1 MINQTASRVAAIVR
15 ADFLIRFRR
24 ASTVIV
30 FLLLSGF
37 AYVWIPDPATGRALM
52 QVNGARVVYNSAA
65 IGMATSM
72 LASMFIGLFG
82 FYVISNAVRR
92 DVDSR
97 CGYVIASTTMRTSE
111 YIIGKF
117 LGNVVFLTT
126 FVAGFMAA
134 SMAMLLVRGE
144 SPLEPLIFM
153 KQYAIMTPSTIVFI
167 SVVAIVFESIP
178 FLSGRFGDVAY
189 FFLYAASLGFI
200 VNLMMHGGGGVAR
213 YFDFSGFGYLMEQTQ
228 RNLHTQSLAIGSSP
242 FNAAKPPLVI
252 GGFNLGG
259 GAWATRLVST
269 IAPVPLLLIGLLFFH
284 RFDPARLRAAGA
296 KGKRGW
302 MRNFNA
308 LARPFARLVTAIPVR
323 GAALKDAMMT
333 FASTP
338 FTIFALVG
346 ISIASLAAPDSL
358 PITFAIVAIFIADVA
373 SRDRRAGTT
382 GLIYA
387 APHLR
392 ERFVTWKLL
401 SSAIVA
407 LLLLIAPVLQIAF
420 AHPVRLPAL
429 LIGIAFVA
437 AAATALGIISG
448 NPKTFIVGFLTFWYV
463 VVNDKG
469 QNPAFDFAGFF
480 STPATRVTAMYAVIA
495 IVLLATAEMVHRAR
509 LRA

>member
-1 MINQTASRVAAIVR
+1 VISRIAAIVR

-37 AYVWIPDPATGRALM
+37 AYVWIPDPATGRTLM
-52 QVNGARVVYNSAA
+52 QINGARVLYNSAA

-72 LASMFIGLFG
+72 LASIFVGLFG

-92 DVDSR
+92 DIDSR

-111 YIIGKF
+111 YIVGKF

-126 FVAGFMAA
+126 FVTGFMAA

-144 SPLEPLIFM
+144 SPLEPLVFM
-153 KQYAIMTPSTIVFI
+153 KQYAIMTPSTIVLI

-189 FFLYAASLGFI
+189 FFLYAVSLGFV

-213 YFDFSGFGYLMEQTQ
+213 YFDFSGFGYLMGQTQ
-228 RNLHTQSLAIGSSP
+228 RNFHTQSLSIGSSP
-242 FNAAKPPLVI
+242 FSAGKPPLVI
-252 GGFNLGG
+252 EGFNLGG

-269 IAPVPLLLIGLLFFH
+269 VAPVPMLLIGLFFFH

-308 LARPFARLVTAIPVR
+308 LARPFARPLAAIPVR

-333 FASTP
+333 FGSTP
-338 FTIFALVG
+338 FTIFALIG
-346 ISIASLAAPDSL
+346 IASLAAPESL

-392 ERFVTWKLL
+392 ERFVTWKLT
-401 SSAIVA
+401 SSALVA
-407 LLLLIAPVLQIAF
+407 TLLLAAPVLQIAI

-463 VVNDKG
+463 VVDDKG
-469 QNPAFDFAGFF
+469 QTPALDFAGFF
-480 STPATRVTAMYAVIA
+480 STPAMRVTAMYAAIA
-495 IVLLATAEMVHRAR
+495 IVLLATAEVVHRAR